1 MTTPHI
7 SAKAGDF
14 AELCLFP
21 GDPLRAKHIAETHL
35 DSAELISDTRNM
47 LAFTGQF
54 RGTPVSVMG
63 SGMGMPSCALYAQE
77 LFQHFGVERL
87 VRVGSCG
94 AVSANLNLRDL
105 VVAQG
110 ACTDSSMNQKL
121 FGGYD
126 FAAIADYKLLS
137 EFVGYCQKKNQRVAV
152 GNVFSTDSFY
162 HPDKKLESRLEA
174 MNVLAL
180 DMEAAALYAV
190 AAIHKKQAL
199 AVMTVSDEIRTGNG
213 LSANERQT
221 AFNEMT
227 EMTLESLLVY

>member
-35 DSAELISDTRNM
+35 DNAELISDTRNM

-63 SGMGMPSCALYAQE
+63 SGMGMPSCTLYAQE

-94 AVSANLNLRDL
+94 AVSAELNLRDL

-110 ACTDSSMNQKL
+110 ACTDSAMNRQL

-126 FAAIADYKLLS
+126 FAPIADYKLLS
-137 EFVGYCQKKNQRVAV
+137 EFVGYCKKKNQPVAV

-162 HPDKKLESRLEA
+162 HPDKKLECRLEA

-180 DMEAAALYAV
+180 DMEAAALYAI

>member
-1 MTTPHI
+1 MTPPHI

-21 GDPLRAKHIAETHL
+21 GDPLRARHIAETHL

-87 VRVGSCG
+87 VRVGTCG

-126 FAAIADYKLLS
+126 FAAIADYKS
-137 EFVGYCQKKNQRVAV
+137 KHTN
-152 GNVFSTDSFY
+152 
-162 HPDKKLESRLEA
+162 
-174 MNVLAL
+174 
-180 DMEAAALYAV
+180 
-190 AAIHKKQAL
+190 
-199 AVMTVSDEIRTGNG
+199 
-213 LSANERQT
+213 
-221 AFNEMT
+221 
-227 EMTLESLLVY
+227 